1 MGGCLSSTPS
11 REFKNQNEGSIQHH
25 TMNAA
30 RRSTFWE
37 NAVFIE
43 EEKQDTE
50 SELHSTFQT
59 WASMNLYEHSTT
71 QNARMTQSK
80 MKPQAGDAR
89 DVEPSDTATEV
100 QKDFDINSPI
110 ASETFSKNA
119 LDNMFTKT
127 STLDDP
133 QTSFEMTPAQSLS
146 DMAKVVSKTKE
157 DAAPRPLSTPKEVG
171 SMEVT
176 EEIAHTPVLYDASVN
191 SYSVVDEFDEPAE
204 EKLTLVQEQSVD
216 SFDKLLADPS
226 VRSPDGNFVMVNTAS
241 GRWGLVSRDDI
252 LKNGR
257 HSDKP
262 TIVKYMN
269 SDDEDQLRR
278 TSSFEIR
285 AYRSFVI

>member
-1 MGGCLSSTPS
+1 MGGCLTST

-37 NAVFIE
+37 NAAIIDAG
-43 EEKQDTE
+43 KKDTD
-50 SELHSTFQT
+50 SELNSTCQT
-59 WASMNLYEHSTT
+59 WASMNLYEYSTT

-80 MKPQAGDAR
+80 MKSQAGNLR
-89 DVEPSDTATEV
+89 DVEPSDTITDV

-119 LDNMFTKT
+119 LENMFDN
-127 STLDDP
+127 TLTNTLEDP

-157 DAAPRPLSTPKEVG
+157 DSVPQPLPASKEVG
-171 SMEVT
+171 STEVT
-176 EEIAHTPVLYDASVN
+176 EKIALTPVLYDVSAQ
-191 SYSVVDEFDEPAE
+191 SYSAVDEFDEPPE
-204 EKLTLVQEQSVD
+204 DKLKLEQSVD

-226 VRSPDGNFVMVNTAS
+226 VRSPDGNFIMVNTAS
-241 GRWGLVSRDDI
+241 GRWGLVSRDEI

-257 HSDKP
+257 YSDKSAM
-262 TIVKYMN
+262 VKYIGC
-269 SDDEDQLRR
+269 EEVEERR
-278 TSSFEIR
+278 ASSFEIC
-285 AYRSFVI
+285 AYRSFVL